1 MVDFGHVAGQLIL
14 VITAKNTEREKC
26 SGNRQK
32 RGCFWA
38 KTNGLARFW
47 AETGFQG

>member
-1 MVDFGHVAGQLIL
+1 MVAFGHVAGQLIL